1 MVDAVDA
8 LVNRVSSPRLAG
20 SVPADVL
27 HEMVLAAARAPD
39 HAQLKP
45 YRFLAIS
52 GAGLD
57 ALGELMVAA
66 RLESEPGLA
75 PEAIEKLRSK
85 PSRAPLI
92 IVGIASPQS
101 HPKVPEIEQ
110 LLTAGIALQNMSSLA
125 TARGY
130 GAMWRTG
137 DMAYHLTVH
146 RGLGLDTHEQI
157 VGFLYVGEIE
167 GRLKTVQPVLP
178 ETLVSVWPKPSD
190 RVR

>member
-1 MVDAVDA
+1 MVDAVQA
-8 LVNRVSSPRLAG
+8 LMSRVSSPRLTG
-20 SVPADVL
+20 SVPAEVIHD
-27 HEMVLAAARAPD
+27 MVLAAARAPD

-52 GAGLD
+52 GPGLD
-57 ALGELMVAA
+57 ALGDLMVAA
-66 RLESEPGLA
+66 RLESEPDLESA
-75 PEAIEKLRSK
+75 AIEKLRSK

-92 IVGIASPQS
+92 IVGIASPQV
-101 HPKVPEIEQ
+101 HPKVPEVEQ

-137 DMAYHLTVH
+137 DLAYHSMVH
-146 RGLGLDTHEQI
+146 QGLGLDSHEQI

-167 GRLKTVQPVLP
+167 GRLKAVQPVLP
-178 ETLVSVWPKPSD
+178 ETLIAVWPNGS
-190 RVR
+190 